1 MPVSDRR
8 LISHH
13 VGARAGTRALDLPER
28 FDPDVVN
35 VLYEADPAAVPAI
48 EAAWAERGSET
59 IVMATAL
66 AEQDGEGTLRLFR
79 DRYMSSF
86 LDLEPAL
93 AEAWWYDRQFNWAND
108 PAART
113 VDAAPV
119 VRTGSLDGLVEA
131 GLVPPPDILSLDTQG
146 TELSVLNG
154 AQRVLGGTLLVE
166 TECELIPAYR
176 GAGRFEQV
184 RDFMLENGFDLIG
197 LEPIGLDLAARQL
210 PVGTPGVGRPIWAE
224 LRFLKQPERISS
236 AGDQLAKLAF
246 LALRYL
252 QMPAL
257 VVALDRLE
265 AASWSAGEETP
276 LFRRLVDELLFAWRE
291 WPRLYSVPFSV
302 IVPPGS
308 AEARFTSAFTGKG
321 DPDEMMASIFADIEP
336 AVGVPALVR
345 FLDPAPIGLEVIA
358 ADYGLTD
365 QAAWLGVARQRQAAA
380 ILMRLGVLNE
390 QPDGGLAVD
399 AEAAA
404 RLAAGQG
411 MPS

>member
-28 FDPDVVN
+28 FDPDILN

-48 EAAWAERGSET
+48 EAAWAERKSET
-59 IVMATAL
+59 VVMAVAL
-66 AEQDGEGTLRLFR
+66 AERDGEAILRLYR
-79 DRYMSSF
+79 DLYMSSF
-86 LDLEPAL
+86 LEFEPDL

-113 VDAAPV
+113 VDAVETVQA
-119 VRTGSLDGLVEA
+119 RSLDHLVEA
-131 GLVPPPDILSLDTQG
+131 RRVLPPDVLSLDTQG
-146 TELSVLNG
+146 TELSILRGARETLNT
-154 AQRVLGGTLLVE
+154 TLLVE

-197 LEPIGLDLAARQL
+197 LEPIALDLAARQM

-224 LRFLKQPERISS
+224 LRFLKRPQRISS

-257 VVALDRLE
+257 VEALDRLE
-265 AASWSAGEETP
+265 AASWSAGDQTP
-276 LFRRLVDELLFAWRE
+276 LFLRLVDELLSAWRE

-302 IVPPGS
+302 IVPPGT

-321 DPDEMMASIFADIEP
+321 DPDEMMASIFSETEP
-336 AVGVPALVR
+336 EVGVPALVR
-345 FLDPAPIGLEVIA
+345 FLDPAPIGLEMIA

-365 QAAWLGVARQRQAAA
+365 QAAWLAVARQRQAAA

-390 QPDGGLAVD
+390 QPDGGLSVD

-411 MPS
+411 MQS